1 MRPSRL
7 VGALAGLCVLLPS
20 PVAGQAPAERHAIAS
35 LIDTLGALTD
45 TVSLRRREAALD
57 RTAKARDS
65 ALARVRLGL
74 VRLRLAQLG
83 ASPDAKS
90 AVRVLRQA
98 TERRPRWP
106 YAWYALGLAEA
117 QRAAWEQSDR
127 LALGSRVGVGNLE
140 RSAERQQRALESD
153 PTFVPA
159 AIESGRADAGVA
171 RYVADATRGDR
182 TPQGRGG
189 A

>member
-65 ALARVRLGL
+65 ALARVRPGTGSPQARAARGIPRCK
-74 VRLRLAQLG
+74 VGRAG
-83 ASPDAKS
+83 ASPGDGATAAVALRLVCAWTGRS
-90 AVRVLRQA
+90 ATRRLGAVRPARARQPGG
-98 TERRPRWP
+98 RGQPG
-106 YAWYALGLAEA
+106 ALG
-117 QRAAWEQSDR
+117 RA
-127 LALGSRVGVGNLE
+127 
-140 RSAERQQRALESD
+140 
-153 PTFVPA
+153 PA
-159 AIESGRADAGVA
+159 AGARVRSDIRSRRHRVGRADAGVA

>member
-117 QRAAWEQSDR
+117 QRAAPKS
-127 LALGSRVGVGNLE
+127 
-140 RSAERQQRALESD
+140 
-153 PTFVPA
+153 
-159 AIESGRADAGVA
+159 
-171 RYVADATRGDR
+171 
-182 TPQGRGG
+182 
-189 A
+189 

>member
-7 VGALAGLCVLLPS
+7 AGALAGLCVLLPS

-57 RTAKARDS
+57 QTSKARDS

-117 QRAAWEQSDR
+117 QRASWEQSDR
-127 LALGSRVGVGNLE
+127 LALGSRT
-140 RSAERQQRALESD
+140 AC
-153 PTFVPA
+153 
-159 AIESGRADAGVA
+159 
-171 RYVADATRGDR
+171 RG
-182 TPQGRGG
+182 
-189 A
+189 